1 MRDAKQ
7 PPDQETEVS
16 RRRFLT
22 LVVHGGW
29 LAAMGGLVYQIGR
42 FLGAEGL
49 ESGPSPLVAA
59 GTLADF
65 PPETTTYVPEARA
78 WVHHEA
84 ETLTAL
90 DAVCPH
96 LGCLVQQKEGGSGF
110 RCPCHGSEFGV
121 AGELERGP
129 AERPLRQLDIQ
140 TQSDETVTIRT
151 S

>member
-1 MRDAKQ
+1 MKQ
-7 PPDQETEVS
+7 PSYLENAIS

-22 LVVHGGW
+22 LVVHSGW
-29 LAAMGGLVYQIGR
+29 LAAVGVVVYQIGR
-42 FLGAEGL
+42 FLGAKGL
-49 ESGPSPLVAA
+49 ETGPSPLVTA

-78 WVHHEA
+78 WVQHRAA
-84 ETLTAL
+84 ELTAL

-96 LGCLVQQKEGGSGF
+96 LGCLVQQKEAGSGF

-121 AGELERGP
+121 DGELERGP

-140 TQSDETVTIRT
+140 TQPDDTVTIHT
-151 S
+151 

>member
-1 MRDAKQ
+1 MSDMKQ
-7 PPDQETEVS
+7 TPDLENTIS

-29 LAAMGGLVYQIGR
+29 LAAVGVLVYQIGR

-49 ESGPSPLVAA
+49 ETGPSPLVTA
-59 GTLADF
+59 GWLTDF
-65 PPETTTYVPEARA
+65 PPETTIYVPEARA
-78 WVHHEA
+78 WVHHGPDE
-84 ETLTAL
+84 LTAL

-96 LGCLVQQKEGGSGF
+96 LGCLVQQKGANSGF

-121 AGELERGP
+121 EGELERGP
-129 AERPLRQLDIQ
+129 AERPLRQLDVQ
-140 TQSDETVTIRT
+140 TQADNTVTIRT